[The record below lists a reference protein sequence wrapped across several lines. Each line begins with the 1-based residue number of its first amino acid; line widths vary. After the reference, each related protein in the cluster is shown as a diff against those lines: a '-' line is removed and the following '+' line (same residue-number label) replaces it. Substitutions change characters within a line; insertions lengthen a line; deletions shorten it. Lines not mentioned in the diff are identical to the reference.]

1 MDKCYFCDQ
10 FVNNNYLLLSCSK
23 SCFKKCHLNCFNQ
36 YENYL
41 ISLVGYPNYYSNYH
55 KRQLI
60 WTHDFHLICNRIK
73 CNCQNTN
80 YFKHH
85 IDNQDSLFYYGTNF
99 AFAQHQ
105 LKKKN

>member
-1 MDKCYFCDQ
+1 MDNCYFCDKY
-10 FVNNNYLLLSCSK
+10 VNENYVLLSCNK
-23 SCFKKCHLNCFNQ
+23 SCFKKCHVNCFNQ

-41 ISLVGYPNYYSNYH
+41 IYLVGYPNYYSNYH

-73 CNCQNTN
+73 CNCKDTN
-80 YFKHH
+80 YFKSH
-85 IDNQDSLFYYGTNF
+85 IDNPDSLFYYGTNF